1 MSDELIDLENLLRHP
16 GWLRLT
22 EHGLT
27 DINNRVMTATRNA
40 ANLDDD
46 VKALNALRQ
55 CIAARDAVEALI
67 AWPTNRVKGLRDLS
81 ARETTTTQ
89 FSRRGDL

>member
-1 MSDELIDLENLLRHP
+1 MNDELQDLENLLRHP

-22 EHGLT
+22 EFGLR
-27 DINNRVMTATRNA
+27 DIHNRVTTATRNA
-40 ANLDDD
+40 ANLEDD
-46 VKALNALRQ
+46 VKALNMLRQ

-67 AWPTNRVKGLRDLS
+67 AWPTNQVKRLRELTT
-81 ARETTTTQ
+81 RETTTQ

>member
-1 MSDELIDLENLLRHP
+1 MSDELQDLENLLRHP

-22 EHGLT
+22 EHGLR
-27 DINNRVMTATRNA
+27 DIHNRVTTATRNA

-46 VKALNALRQ
+46 VKALNMLRQ

-67 AWPTNRVKGLRDLS
+67 AWPANEAKKLRALTQ
-81 ARETTTTQ
+81 RETTTQ